1 MCLAHPGVTEQ
12 IQWGADAVFKV
23 GGKMFAVAC
32 TDPAYPNAKA
42 CSFKC
47 DDEGFAELCE
57 RDGVVPAPYLARAK
71 WVAMD
76 RGACCPIAK
85 WPPGSPGVHNR
96 ARRPDEEGAGRAGNW
111 RRRETAGIDAR
122 LEEDLGARYSGRR
135 PAVRPASSPPAYTA
149 GMWR

>member
-1 MCLAHPGVTEQ
+1 MTLERFRQLCLTHPGVTEQ

-32 TDPAYPNAKA
+32 TDPAYPNAKV

-57 RDGVVPAPYLARAK
+57 RDGVGPAPYLARAK

-76 RGACCPIAK
+76 E
-85 WPPGSPGVHNR
+85 WNVL
-96 ARRPDEEGAGRAGNW
+96 PD
-111 RRRETAGIDAR
+111 REVAAR
-122 LEEDLGARYSGRR
+122 LTA
-135 PAVRPASSPPAYTA
+135 AYTIYGA
-149 GMWR
+149 A